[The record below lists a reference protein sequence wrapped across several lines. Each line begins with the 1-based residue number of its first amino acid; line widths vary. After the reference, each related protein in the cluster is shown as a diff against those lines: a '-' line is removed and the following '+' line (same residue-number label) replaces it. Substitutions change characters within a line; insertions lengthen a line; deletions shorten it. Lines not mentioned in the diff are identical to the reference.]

1 MNVSDAVAVGRK
13 LWIRAWLR
21 IGCELYCRA
30 TLRVVHPELALG
42 IEKQVTGI
50 GRPFIRGH
58 VVTSDALLL
67 ALVFYLAEWW
77 RKSLQLDFADQTLL
91 SPVGASN
98 VHNLAFPPVSSRLQ
112 NGVILFSG
120 IQLIVSRG
128 PPVVSPS
135 AKIP

>member
-1 MNVSDAVAVGRK
+1 MFTNVGHVAAVGRK
-13 LWIRAWLR
+13 LSIGTWLR

-67 ALVFYLAEWW
+67 ALVFYLAEWR
-77 RKSLQLDFADQTLL
+77 RKSLQLDFADQNLPLAGGRIHVPQLAML
-91 SPVGASN
+91 S
-98 VHNLAFPPVSSRLQ
+98 R
-112 NGVILFSG
+112 VISLHE
-120 IQLIVSRG
+120 
-128 PPVVSPS
+128 
-135 AKIP
+135 

>member
-58 VVTSDALLL
+58 VVTSDALFL
-67 ALVFYLAEWW
+67 ALVFYLAEWR
-77 RKSLQLDFADQTLL
+77 RKRLQLDFADLNLLFASGLIYVQHLTLL
-91 SPVGASN
+91 S
-98 VHNLAFPPVSSRLQ
+98 
-112 NGVILFSG
+112 
-120 IQLIVSRG
+120 
-128 PPVVSPS
+128 
-135 AKIP
+135 